1 MASVSVP
8 TEAAILRRV
17 IEPER
22 GNWSRAAAES
32 VLNFRFP
39 SPDVE
44 RMNLLAAKARAGD
57 TSPDEQAELESH
69 MRVGRLLE
77 LFQSKARLSLKTA
90 AD

>member
-1 MASVSVP
+1 MASVSVSSD
-8 TEAAILRRV
+8 AAILERV
-17 IEPER
+17 IEPNR

-32 VLNFRFP
+32 ILNFRFP

-44 RMNLLAAKARAGD
+44 RMNELAAKARTGAT
-57 TSPDEQAELESH
+57 TSEEKTELESY

-90 AD
+90 TG

>member
-1 MASVSVP
+1 MASVTVP

-17 IEPER
+17 IEPEW

-32 VLNFRFP
+32 ILNFRFP

-57 TSPDEQAELESH
+57 TSPAEQAELENY

-77 LFQSKARLSLKTA
+77 SFQSKARLSLQGS